1 MTRVTRSHSAF
12 SIVKTARHYL
22 PYQWVSL
29 TTTLCAAM
37 WFGTAVIAAEPT
49 FEPLFPQGQY
59 EGWTFGDWSD
69 VSRPQPTDGAPWR
82 IDDDMLTGLGKK
94 TWIFSGEEFGDFT
107 LRCDW
112 RVLPG
117 GEGGVGIRF
126 APQGDPAA
134 TGLEIQLVDEKK
146 YYPSGAKPE
155 QKTGAV
161 YDELGPARSAAKKPG
176 EWNTLEIDCAAERI
190 KVVINDIVVQD
201 INLDKQTAVRRKDRD
216 SLADRPRRGRIGFQ
230 NTKGTVQ
237 FRTITIKDL
246 DLVETKPTEPTNE

>member
-1 MTRVTRSHSAF
+1 MQIQRSLSRTAFFVAF
-12 SIVKTARHYL
+12 S
-22 PYQWVSL
+22 
-29 TTTLCAAM
+29 AAICLAQ
-37 WFGTAVIAAEPT
+37 FGGLAVAVEPT

-59 EGWTFGDWSD
+59 EGWTFGEWAD
-69 VSRPQPTDGAPWR
+69 VAQPQPGDGAPWR
-82 IDDDMLTGLGKK
+82 IDDDMLTGLGRK
-94 TWIFSGEEFGDFT
+94 TWIFSGDEFGDFT

-117 GEGGVGIRF
+117 AEGGIGLRF

-146 YYPSGAKPE
+146 YYPSGARPE

-161 YDELGPARSAAKKPG
+161 YGEIPPARAAAKKAG
-176 EWNTLEIDCAAERI
+176 QWNTLEVDCAGERV
-190 KVVINDIVVQD
+190 KVTINDVVVQD
-201 INLDKQTAVRRKDRD
+201 IDLDKQTAVRQTGRE

-237 FRTITIKDL
+237 FRKITIKDL
-246 DLVETKPTEPTNE
+246 DLVEAKADE